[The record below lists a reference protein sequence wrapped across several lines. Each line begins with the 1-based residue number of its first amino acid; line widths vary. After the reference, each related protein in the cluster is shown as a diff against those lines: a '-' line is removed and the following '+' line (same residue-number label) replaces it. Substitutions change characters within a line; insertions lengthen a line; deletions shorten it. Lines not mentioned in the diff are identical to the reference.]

1 MQAAKDKVEDVAA
14 SARAGTEKTKA
25 SIEGTVMDS
34 RRTRSGVINLLCAL
48 TRPEFDVSMHGACKQ
63 AAEKMTAGH
72 PGEKAAAEA
81 RMEAEKLAE
90 QECHRAEREHREGGG
105 VTGRPAGS

>member
-72 PGEKAAAEA
+72 PGEKA
-81 RMEAEKLAE
+81 EAEKLAE